1 MNHNRLI
8 KISKYLSY
16 HLRHCPDKIGLTLKP
31 GGWVSVNELLI
42 AAAKDNFP
50 MELMEL
56 QEVVRTNDK
65 KRFSFDET
73 GSLIRANQ
81 GHSIKIDLQLKPQEP
96 PILLYHGT
104 AQKNVVSILNQG
116 LGKMA
121 RHHVHLSSNIE
132 TARSV
137 GARHGIPV
145 VFTINAVA
153 MYNNGYRFY
162 CSENGVWLVDFVPRE
177 YIEIK

>member
-1 MNHNRLI
+1 
-8 KISKYLSY
+8 
-16 HLRHCPDKIGLTLKP
+16 
-31 GGWVSVNELLI
+31 
-42 AAAKDNFP
+42 

-56 QEVVRTNDK
+56 QEVVSKNDK
-65 KRFSFDET
+65 KRFFFDET

-81 GHSIKIDLQLKPQEP
+81 GHSIKIDLQLEPQEP
-96 PILLYHGT
+96 SLLYHGT

-162 CSENGVWLVDFVPRE
+162 CSENGVLLVDFVPRE

>member
-16 HLRHCPDKIGLTLKP
+16 NLRHRPDKIGLTLKS
-31 GGWVSVNELLI
+31 GGWVSVDELLI
-42 AAAKDNFP
+42 AAAKDNF
-50 MELMEL
+50 MIELMEL
-56 QEVVRTNDK
+56 QEVVSKNDK

-81 GHSIKIDLQLKPQEP
+81 GHSIKIDLQLEPQEP
-96 PILLYHGT
+96 PSLLYHGT
-104 AQKNVVSILNQG
+104 AEKNVVSILNQG

-121 RHHVHLSSNIE
+121 RHYVHLSSNIE
-132 TARSV
+132 TARAV

-145 VFTINAVA
+145 IFTINAVA
-153 MYNNGYRFY
+153 MYHNGYHFY